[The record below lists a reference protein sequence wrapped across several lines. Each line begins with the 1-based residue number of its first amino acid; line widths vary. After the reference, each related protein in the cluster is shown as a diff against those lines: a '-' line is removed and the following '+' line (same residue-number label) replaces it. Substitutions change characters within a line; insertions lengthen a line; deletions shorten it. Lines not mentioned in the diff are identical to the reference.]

1 MKKEYDII
9 FCGCGLSTLI
19 FLQKIIS
26 DSYFDNKSIL
36 VIEKNAFSIPKKT
49 WSFWD
54 SKNSK
59 WNDFVIKSWDNISF
73 KSYNF
78 NTKKKLDTI
87 NYKMIK
93 SEPFYKKIL
102 DDLKSLPNITF
113 HKAEVKSV
121 QDTGN
126 LVKVTTDSNQFLGNK
141 VFNSII
147 DNSYLKD
154 DKYPVLLQHF
164 MGWSI
169 KVSEDTFDE
178 KTALLMDFSIKQNDE
193 TRFFYVLPTSR
204 REALVEF
211 TLFSKNI
218 LDDKQYEVEIINY
231 LSSLKID
238 NYTINESEK
247 GVIPMTCYPFDKKN
261 SKNLIHIGT
270 AGGWTKPSTGY
281 TFRFIDKYSSK
292 LIDFLKSNKSFK
304 KFKTKNRFWLYDLL
318 FIDVLYFN
326 NKLGSN
332 LFERLFK
339 NNKFSS
345 IFKFLDNES
354 NFIDEIKIINSFP
367 KWIFIKSLIKNIPK
381 IIYRF

>member
-1 MKKEYDII
+1 LKKEYDII

-102 DDLKSLPNITF
+102 DDLKSLTNITF
-113 HKAEVKSV
+113 HNAEVKSV

-169 KVSEDTFDE
+169 KVNEDIFDE
-178 KTALLMDFSIKQNDE
+178 NTALLMDFSIKQNDE
-193 TRFFYVLPTSR
+193 TRFFYVLPISR

-211 TLFSKNI
+211 TLFSKNK

-292 LIDFLKSNKSFK
+292 LIDFLKSNKSLK
-304 KFKTKNRFWLYDLL
+304 KFKTKNRFWFYDLL

-367 KWIFIKSLIKNIPK
+367 KWVFIKSLIKNISK

>member
-1 MKKEYDII
+1 LKKEYDII

-36 VIEKNAFSIPKKT
+36 VIEKNAYSIPKKT
-49 WSFWD
+49 WSFWE

-73 KSYNF
+73 KSHNF

-93 SEPFYKKIL
+93 SELFYKKIL
-102 DDLKSLPNITF
+102 DDLKSLTNITF
-113 HKAEVKSV
+113 HNAEVKSV
-121 QDTGN
+121 QDNGN
-126 LVKVTTDSNQFLGNK
+126 QVKVNTDSNQFLGNK

-147 DNSYLKD
+147 DNSYLED
-154 DKYPVLLQHF
+154 DNYPVLLQHF

-169 KVSEDTFDE
+169 KVNEDRFDE
-178 KTALLMDFSIKQNDE
+178 NTALLMDFSIKQNDE

-218 LDDKQYEVEIINY
+218 LDDKQYEAEIHNY
-231 LSSLKID
+231 LLSLKID
-238 NYTINESEK
+238 DYTINESEK
-247 GVIPMTCYPFDKKN
+247 GIIPMTCYPFDKKN
-261 SKNLIHIGT
+261 SKNLINIGT

-304 KFKTKNRFWLYDLL
+304 KFKTKNRFWFYDLL
-318 FIDVLYFN
+318 FLDVLYYN

-332 LFERLFK
+332 LFERMFK
-339 NNKFSS
+339 YNKFNS

-354 NFIDEIKIINSFP
+354 SFTDEIKIISSFP